1 MTLILHDFLPIFIL
15 GDPGAVGRVDKMF
28 VVKVYS
34 KIARLDL
41 NFQHEHFIHSI
52 VLKPTI
58 LLLGPIGL
66 YSGWVW
72 GQVIFWLFSRLDDI
86 YTEPLLRAI
95 FWENRE
101 SQDTRQEINFF
112 IILPKHP
119 I

>member
-41 NFQHEHFIHSI
+41 NFHHEHFIHSI

-66 YSGWVW
+66 YSG
-72 GQVIFWLFSRLDDI
+72 
-86 YTEPLLRAI
+86 
-95 FWENRE
+95 
-101 SQDTRQEINFF
+101 
-112 IILPKHP
+112 
-119 I
+119 